1 MNCVEIVNKLRTWA
15 PEETQEPWDAS
26 GWQIKLADREVSNVV
41 VAMDVTPEAVELA
54 AEVGAELILT
64 HHPFFFGGLSNVA
77 EETTKG
83 AMVVDLIRRGISVY
97 SAHTN
102 MDKAK
107 GGVNDQWIHKLGLKN
122 VRVLSEE
129 DELGILGENHLT
141 LSELSTIFEAEG
153 IENVRGYGKIKDA
166 VSTIAF
172 VGGSGADYIDE
183 AALRGA
189 DVLITGDVKHHDGQ
203 HAYEIGLMVL
213 DIGHFH
219 SEKAILMAMAEWV
232 EEISGARAHVMMN
245 SPFVFELKG

>member
-1 MNCVEIVNKLRTWA
+1 MNCVEIINNLRKWA
-15 PEETQEPWDAS
+15 PEELQEPWDAS
-26 GWQIKLADREVSNVV
+26 GWQIKLADRDVTNVV
-41 VAMDVTPEAVELA
+41 VAMDVVPEVVDLA
-54 AEVGAELILT
+54 TEVGAELILT
-64 HHPFFFGGLSNVA
+64 HHPFLFGGLSNVA

-107 GGVNDQWIHKLGLKN
+107 GGVNDQWIDKLGLKN

-129 DELGILGENHLT
+129 DELGIIGENNMSLT
-141 LSELSTIFEAEG
+141 DLKAVFEAEA
-153 IENVRGYGKIKDA
+153 IDNVRGYGKKKEA
-166 VSTIAF
+166 VDTIAF

-183 AALRGA
+183 AALQGA

-203 HAYEIGLMVL
+203 HASEIGLMVL

-232 EEISGARAHVMMN
+232 EEISGASAHVVMN
-245 SPFVFELKG
+245 SPFVFEI

>member
-1 MNCVEIVNKLRTWA
+1 MNCVEIINNLRKWA

-26 GWQIKLADREVSNVV
+26 GWQIKLADRDVTNVV
-41 VAMDVTPEAVELA
+41 VAMDVVPEVVDLA

-64 HHPFFFGGLSNVA
+64 HHPFLFGGLSNVA

-107 GGVNDQWIHKLGLKN
+107 GGVNDQWIEKLGLKN

-129 DELGILGENHLT
+129 DELGIIGENHMVLADFKAV
-141 LSELSTIFEAEG
+141 FEAEA
-153 IENVRGYGKIKDA
+153 IDNVRGYGKKKEA
-166 VSTIAF
+166 VETIAF
-172 VGGSGADYIDE
+172 VGGSGADYIDD
-183 AALRGA
+183 AALQGA

-203 HAYEIGLMVL
+203 HASEIGLMVL

-232 EEISGARAHVMMN
+232 EEISGARAHVVMN
-245 SPFVFELKG
+245 SPFVFEI

>member
-1 MNCVEIVNKLRTWA
+1 MNCVEIINNLRAWA

-26 GWQIKLADREVSNVV
+26 GWQIKLADRDVTNVV
-41 VAMDVTPEAVELA
+41 VAMDVVPEVVDLA

-64 HHPFFFGGLSNVA
+64 HHPFLFGGLSNVA

-107 GGVNDQWIHKLGLKN
+107 GGVNDQWVDKLGLKN

-129 DELGILGENHLT
+129 DELGIIGENHMSLAD
-141 LSELSTIFEAEG
+141 LKAVFEAEA
-153 IENVRGYGKIKDA
+153 IDNVRGYGVKKEA
-166 VSTIAF
+166 VDTIAF

-183 AALRGA
+183 AALQGA

-203 HAYEIGLMVL
+203 HAAEIGLMVL

-232 EEISGARAHVMMN
+232 EEISGARAHVVMN
-245 SPFVFELKG
+245 SPFVFEI

>member
-1 MNCVEIVNKLRTWA
+1 MNCVEIINNLRKWA

-26 GWQIKLADREVSNVV
+26 GWQIKLADRDVTNVV
-41 VAMDVTPEAVELA
+41 VAMDVVPEVVDLAV
-54 AEVGAELILT
+54 EVGAELILT
-64 HHPFFFGGLSNVA
+64 HHPFLFGGLSNVA

-83 AMVVDLIRRGISVY
+83 AMVVDLIRSGISVY

-107 GGVNDQWIHKLGLKN
+107 GGVNDQWIDKLGLKN

-129 DELGILGENHLT
+129 DELGIIGENNMSLAD
-141 LSELSTIFEAEG
+141 LKAVFEAEA
-153 IENVRGYGKIKDA
+153 IDNVRGYGVKKEA
-166 VSTIAF
+166 VETIAF

-183 AALRGA
+183 AALQGA

-203 HAYEIGLMVL
+203 HASEIGLMVL

-232 EEISGARAHVMMN
+232 EEISGARAHVVMN
-245 SPFVFELKG
+245 SPFVFEI

>member
-1 MNCVEIVNKLRTWA
+1 MNCVEIINNLRKWA
-15 PEETQEPWDAS
+15 PEELQELWDAS
-26 GWQIKLADREVSNVV
+26 GWQIKLADRDVTNVV
-41 VAMDVTPEAVELA
+41 VAMDVVPEVVDLA

-64 HHPFFFGGLSNVA
+64 HHPFLFGGLSNVA

-107 GGVNDQWIHKLGLKN
+107 GGVNDQWIEKLGLKN

-129 DELGILGENHLT
+129 DELGIIGENHMVLAD
-141 LSELSTIFEAEG
+141 LKAVFEAEA
-153 IENVRGYGKIKDA
+153 IDNVRGYGVKKEA
-166 VSTIAF
+166 VDTIAF

-183 AALRGA
+183 AALQGA

-203 HAYEIGLMVL
+203 HAAEIGLMIL

-232 EEISGARAHVMMN
+232 EEISGARAHVVMN
-245 SPFVFELKG
+245 SPFVFEI

>member
-1 MNCVEIVNKLRTWA
+1 MNCVEIINNLRKGA
-15 PEETQEPWDAS
+15 PEELQEPWDAS
-26 GWQIKLADREVSNVV
+26 GWQIKLADRDVTNVV
-41 VAMDVTPEAVELA
+41 VAMDVVPEVVDLA
-54 AEVGAELILT
+54 AEVGADLILT
-64 HHPFFFGGLSNVA
+64 HHPFFFGGLSHVA
-77 EETTKG
+77 EEATKG

-107 GGVNDQWIHKLGLKN
+107 GGVNDQWIDKLGLKN

-129 DELGILGENHLT
+129 DELGIIGENHMV
-141 LSELSTIFEAEG
+141 LSDLKAVFEAEA
-153 IENVRGYGKIKDA
+153 IDNVRGYGVKKEA
-166 VSTIAF
+166 VDTIAF

-183 AALRGA
+183 AALKGA

-203 HAYEIGLMVL
+203 HAAEIGLMVL

-232 EEISGARAHVMMN
+232 EEISGARAHVVMN
-245 SPFVFELKG
+245 SPFVFEI

>member
-1 MNCVEIVNKLRTWA
+1 MNCVEIVNKLRDWA
-15 PEETQEPWDAS
+15 PEELQEPWDAS
-26 GWQIKLADREVSNVV
+26 GWQIKLMDREVTNVV
-41 VAMDVTPEAVELA
+41 VAMDVTPEVVDLA
-54 AEVGAELILT
+54 AKVGAELILT
-64 HHPFFFGGLSNVA
+64 HHPFFFGGLSHVA
-77 EETTKG
+77 EEATKG

-107 GGVNDQWIHKLGLKN
+107 GGVNDQWIDKLGLEN

-141 LSELSTIFEAEG
+141 LPELAAIFKEEG
-153 IENVRGYGKIKDA
+153 IENVRGYGRKKDA
-166 VSTIAF
+166 VFTIAF

-183 AALRGA
+183 AVLRGA

>member
-1 MNCVEIVNKLRTWA
+1 MNCVEIINNLRKWV
-15 PEETQEPWDAS
+15 PEELQEPWDAS
-26 GWQIKLADREVSNVV
+26 GWQIKLADRDVTNVV
-41 VAMDVTPEAVELA
+41 VAMDVVPEVVDLAV
-54 AEVGAELILT
+54 EVGAELILT
-64 HHPFFFGGLSNVA
+64 HHPFLFGGLSNVA

-107 GGVNDQWIHKLGLKN
+107 GGVNDQWIDKLGLEN

-129 DELGILGENHLT
+129 DELGIIGENNMSLAD
-141 LSELSTIFEAEG
+141 LKAVFEAEA
-153 IENVRGYGKIKDA
+153 IDNVRGYGVKKEA
-166 VSTIAF
+166 VDTIAF

-183 AALRGA
+183 AALQGA

-203 HAYEIGLMVL
+203 HAAEIGLMVL

-219 SEKAILMAMAEWV
+219 SEKAILMAMARWV
-232 EEISGARAHVMMN
+232 EEISGARAHVVMN
-245 SPFVFELKG
+245 SPFVFEI

>member
-1 MNCVEIVNKLRTWA
+1 MNCVEIINNLRKWA

-26 GWQIKLADREVSNVV
+26 GWQIKLADRDVTNVV
-41 VAMDVTPEAVELA
+41 VAMDVVPEVVDLAV
-54 AEVGAELILT
+54 EVGAELILT
-64 HHPFFFGGLSNVA
+64 HHPFLFGGLSNVA

-83 AMVVDLIRRGISVY
+83 AMVVDLIRSGISVY

-107 GGVNDQWIHKLGLKN
+107 GGVNDQWIDKLGLKN

-129 DELGILGENHLT
+129 DELGIIGENNMSLAD
-141 LSELSTIFEAEG
+141 LKAVFEAEA
-153 IENVRGYGKIKDA
+153 IDNVRGYGVKKEA
-166 VSTIAF
+166 VETIAF

-183 AALRGA
+183 AALQGA

-203 HAYEIGLMVL
+203 HAAEIGLMVL

-232 EEISGARAHVMMN
+232 EEISGASAHVVMN
-245 SPFVFELKG
+245 SPFVFEI

>member
-1 MNCVEIVNKLRTWA
+1 MNCVEVINSLRKWA
-15 PEETQEPWDAS
+15 PEELQEPWDAS
-26 GWQIKLADREVSNVV
+26 GWQIKLADRDVTNVV
-41 VAMDVTPEAVELA
+41 VAMDVVPEVVDLA

-64 HHPFFFGGLSNVA
+64 HHPFLFGGLSNVA

-107 GGVNDQWIHKLGLKN
+107 GGVNDQWIEKLGLKN

-129 DELGILGENHLT
+129 DELGIIGENNMHLT
-141 LSELSTIFEAEG
+141 DLKAVFEAEA
-153 IENVRGYGKIKDA
+153 IDNVRGYGVKKEA
-166 VSTIAF
+166 VDTIAF

-183 AALRGA
+183 AALQGA

-203 HAYEIGLMVL
+203 HAAEIGLMVL

-232 EEISGARAHVMMN
+232 EEISGARAHVVMN
-245 SPFVFELKG
+245 SPFVFEI

>member
-1 MNCVEIVNKLRTWA
+1 MNCVEIINNLCAWA
-15 PEETQEPWDAS
+15 PEELQEPWDAS
-26 GWQIKLADREVSNVV
+26 GWQIKLTDREVTNVV
-41 VAMDVTPEAVELA
+41 VAMDVVPEVVDLA

-64 HHPFFFGGLSNVA
+64 HHPFLFGGLSNVA

-107 GGVNDQWIHKLGLKN
+107 GGVNDQWIDKLGLKN

-129 DELGILGENHLT
+129 DELGIIGENHMSLAD
-141 LSELSTIFEAEG
+141 LKAVFEAEA
-153 IENVRGYGKIKDA
+153 IDNVRGYGVKKEAAD
-166 VSTIAF
+166 TIAF

-183 AALRGA
+183 AALKGA

-203 HAYEIGLMVL
+203 HAAEIGLMVL

-232 EEISGARAHVMMN
+232 EEISGARAHVVMN
-245 SPFVFELKG
+245 SPFVFEI

>member
-1 MNCVEIVNKLRTWA
+1 MNCVEIINNLRKWA
-15 PEETQEPWDAS
+15 PEELQEPWDAS
-26 GWQIKLADREVSNVV
+26 GWQIKLADRDVMNVV
-41 VAMDVTPEAVELA
+41 VAMDVVPEVVDLA

-64 HHPFFFGGLSNVA
+64 HHPFLFGGLSNVA

-107 GGVNDQWIHKLGLKN
+107 GGVNDQWIDKLGLKN

-129 DELGILGENHLT
+129 DELGIIGENHMVLAD
-141 LSELSTIFEAEG
+141 LKAVFQAEG
-153 IENVRGYGKIKDA
+153 IDNVRGYGVKKEA
-166 VSTIAF
+166 VETIAF

-183 AALRGA
+183 AALKGA
-189 DVLITGDVKHHDGQ
+189 DVLVTGDVKHHDGQ
-203 HAYEIGLMVL
+203 HAAKIGLMVL

-232 EEISGARAHVMMN
+232 EEISGARAHVVMN
-245 SPFVFELKG
+245 SPFVFEI

>member
-1 MNCVEIVNKLRTWA
+1 MNCVEIINNLRKWA
-15 PEETQEPWDAS
+15 PEELQEPWDAS
-26 GWQIKLADREVSNVV
+26 GWQIKLADRDVTNVV
-41 VAMDVTPEAVELA
+41 VAMDVVPEVVDLA

-64 HHPFFFGGLSNVA
+64 HHPFLFGGLSNVA

-107 GGVNDQWIHKLGLKN
+107 GGVNDQWIDKLGLKN

-129 DELGILGENHLT
+129 DELGILGENHLNLT
-141 LSELSTIFEAEG
+141 ELAAIFEGEG
-153 IENVRGYGKIKDA
+153 IENVRGYGKKKDA
-166 VSTIAF
+166 VATIAF

-203 HAYEIGLMVL
+203 RAYEIGLMVL

-245 SPFVFELKG
+245 SPFVFELKE

>member
-1 MNCVEIVNKLRTWA
+1 MNCVEIINNLRKWA

-26 GWQIKLADREVSNVV
+26 GWQIKLADREVKNVV
-41 VAMDVTPEAVELA
+41 VAMDVVPEVVDLA

-64 HHPFFFGGLSNVA
+64 HHPFLFGGLSNVA

-107 GGVNDQWIHKLGLKN
+107 GGVNDQWIDKLGLKN

-129 DELGILGENHLT
+129 DELGIIGENHMGLAD
-141 LSELSTIFEAEG
+141 LKAVFEAEA
-153 IENVRGYGKIKDA
+153 IDNVRGYGVKKEA
-166 VSTIAF
+166 VDTIVF

-183 AALRGA
+183 AALKGA

-203 HAYEIGLMVL
+203 HAAEIGLMVM

-232 EEISGARAHVMMN
+232 EEISGARAHVVMN
-245 SPFVFELKG
+245 SPFVFEI

>member
-1 MNCVEIVNKLRTWA
+1 MNCVEIINNLRKWA

-26 GWQIKLADREVSNVV
+26 GWQIKLADRDVTNVV
-41 VAMDVTPEAVELA
+41 VAMDVVPEVVDLAV
-54 AEVGAELILT
+54 EVGAELILT
-64 HHPFFFGGLSNVA
+64 HHPFLFGGLSNVA

-83 AMVVDLIRRGISVY
+83 AMVVDLIRSGISVY

-107 GGVNDQWIHKLGLKN
+107 GGVNDQWIDKLGLKN

-129 DELGILGENHLT
+129 DELGIIGENNMSLAD
-141 LSELSTIFEAEG
+141 LKAVFEAEA
-153 IENVRGYGKIKDA
+153 IDNVRGYGVKKEA
-166 VSTIAF
+166 VETIAF

-183 AALRGA
+183 AALQGA

-203 HAYEIGLMVL
+203 HASEIGLMVL

-232 EEISGARAHVMMN
+232 EEISGASAHVVMN
-245 SPFVFELKG
+245 SPFVFEI